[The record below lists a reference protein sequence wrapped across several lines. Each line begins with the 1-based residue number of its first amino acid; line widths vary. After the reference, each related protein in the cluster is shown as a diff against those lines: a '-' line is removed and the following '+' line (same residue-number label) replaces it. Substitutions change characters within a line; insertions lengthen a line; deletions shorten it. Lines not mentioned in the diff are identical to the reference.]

1 MKVMLP
7 WLSICKPNTVKPRY
21 NKFQYYKEILDI
33 TNNLTFY
40 KFLYTEHNA
49 FRSSI

>member
-7 WLSICKPNTVKPRY
+7 WLSICKPDTVKPRY
-21 NKFQYYKEILDI
+21 NKFQYKEILDI
-33 TNNLTFY
+33 TNYLTFY